1 MDPELKKAREAAKK
15 ELYETERKKSSK
27 VLVPKYFMN
36 VKYWSEQ
43 KEGALINSNEYKLLE
58 RLQVKFS
65 YY

>member
-36 VKYWSEQ
+36 VKFWSEQ
-43 KEGALINSNEYKLLE
+43 KESAFMNSNEYKLLE
-58 RLQVKFS
+58 RLQV
-65 YY
+65 

>member
-36 VKYWSEQ
+36 VKFWSDK
-43 KEGALINSNEYKLLE
+43 KESAFMNSNEYKLLE
-58 RLQVKFS
+58 RLQV
-65 YY
+65 